1 LEPRFG
7 VKYGLR
13 ESSMNAAPEVLM
25 KFRHALFSII
35 VFSAFGLKLP
45 AQPQQKPL
53 SKEQVVNLVKNQ
65 FGDKSGARVIK
76 QRGIDFEP
84 ADDFIESLKDAGATD
99 DFIEA
104 LQAAGHATK
113 PTGKKPLTQT
123 QILALLTGS
132 VPSHRVSMLVA
143 DRGIDFEPKEDF
155 LGEVTRGGGDEELVK
170 AIRSARVTR
179 PKTTDPVA
187 EARKVEV
194 RKHLARAAELIH
206 QDKVEQAEQEYRA
219 ALQLSPNDPDVLVP
233 LSGDLENMER
243 WDEAMQVA
251 RQALRADPNN
261 DMAHVNLGIAL
272 GSTDDPA
279 GAEAEFHE
287 ALRID
292 PKNDWAHY
300 NLGVA
305 LVIKGDQEGAIAQ
318 YREALRLNPKNDSA
332 HYGMGKRLEHK
343 GDKRGALEEYHQA
356 YMLVP
361 QSNAYREN
369 YERLAR
375 ELNQ

>member
-1 LEPRFG
+1 M
-7 VKYGLR
+7 KLR
-13 ESSMNAAPEVLM
+13 RVIPSLILVLAISLM
-25 KFRHALFSII
+25 
-35 VFSAFGLKLP
+35 LP
-45 AQPQQKPL
+45 ARPQQKPL
-53 SKEQVVNLVKNQ
+53 TKEQVVNLVKNQ
-65 FGDKSGARVIK
+65 FGDKSGARAIN

-84 ADDFIESLKDAGATD
+84 TDDFIESLKDAGADD
-99 DFIEA
+99 DFIQA
-104 LQAAGHATK
+104 LQAASRSSK
-113 PTGKKPLTQT
+113 PAVKKPLTQV
-123 QILALLTGS
+123 QILALLTGA
-132 VPSHRVSMLVA
+132 VPSHRVSMLVQ
-143 DRGIDFEPKEDF
+143 DRGIDFVPEADF
-155 LGEVTRGGGDEELVK
+155 LGEVSRGGGDAELLK
-170 AIRSARVTR
+170 ALRAARVTR
-179 PKTTDPVA
+179 PKTTDPVI
-187 EARKVEV
+187 EARKAEV

-219 ALQLSPNDPDVLVP
+219 ALLLSPDDPDILVP
-233 LSGDLENMER
+233 LSGDLENLER
-243 WDEAMQVA
+243 WNEAINVA
-251 RQALRADPNN
+251 RQALRVDPNN

-272 GSTDDPA
+272 GSTNDTA

-343 GDKRGALEEYHQA
+343 GDKRGAMEEYHQA
-356 YMLVP
+356 LMLVP
-361 QSNAYREN
+361 NSNAYREN

-375 ELNQ
+375 ELSP